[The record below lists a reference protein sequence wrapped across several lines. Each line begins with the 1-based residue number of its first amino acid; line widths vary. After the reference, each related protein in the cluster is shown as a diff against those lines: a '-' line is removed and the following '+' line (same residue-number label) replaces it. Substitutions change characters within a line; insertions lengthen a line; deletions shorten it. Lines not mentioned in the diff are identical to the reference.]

1 LLTGLGLADLARL
14 GPEIWFK
21 ESGIEFDKIRDAPR
35 ENELQHWTH
44 RAQRFGEY

>member
-21 ESGIEFDKIRDAPR
+21 ESDIEFDEIHDAPK
-35 ENELQHWTH
+35 ENWQQHWTH
-44 RAQRFGEY
+44 RAQ